1 MAVHR
6 FVDAEIMLSIQQHGE
21 EAELLKRMLK
31 RNEKEIEK
39 LQSRNDSRVGNDE
52 ETVGGAE
59 EAVNVMSSDG
69 AAQRV
74 TAIDHSSLQ
83 QRLDR
88 LEEENEKLREEN
100 EAVQKEKWDL
110 MHVSSVP
117 SDDAIAN
124 KFETLF
130 YAVESWVIGLFANDE
145 YGMWNR
151 SC

>member
-1 MAVHR
+1 MAVHK
-6 FVDAEIMLSIQQHGE
+6 FADAKRMRSIQQLGE

-31 RNEKEIEK
+31 RNEEEIEK
-39 LQSRNDSRVGNDE
+39 LQSRNDSRVGDGE
-52 ETVGGAE
+52 EAIGSAE
-59 EAVNVMSSDG
+59 EAVNAMSSDG
-69 AAQRV
+69 AARWV

-83 QRLDR
+83 QRLDG
-88 LEEENEKLREEN
+88 LGEENEKLREEN

-130 YAVESWVIGLFANDE
+130 YAVESWVTGLFSNDD